1 MTADLEPDGSN
12 GSRDS
17 QSRLEYRRISRIIG
31 AEGARSVGGMRQWFF
46 GISAL
51 LFSCLATLGAVV
63 ISELHTEAG
72 QPAPTTS
79 YVWLWLGDVS
89 VFAASAILLY
99 FAIRQ
104 RKAN

>member
-1 MTADLEPDGSN
+1 M
-12 GSRDS
+12 
-17 QSRLEYRRISRIIG
+17 RRWI
-31 AEGARSVGGMRQWFF
+31 F

-51 LFSCLATLGAVV
+51 LFSCFATLGAVV

-72 QPAPTTS
+72 QPAAPTIS
-79 YVWLWLGDVS
+79 YVWLRLGDAA

-104 RKAN
+104 PKTN